1 MTTIPA
7 SRGLQ
12 QTSGEHPEHLLR
24 MDRSY
29 IVGWGNREV
38 LMTSF
43 FAVAASLV
51 LIALG
56 IGGSVAWLFGLPLVL
71 SAGAL
76 GILFFRNPRRDIPAE
91 PRVLVSPADGTIWD
105 VKRMETA
112 DFLDEPCI
120 CVGIFLSIFSV
131 HVNRAPSRGRVEWM
145 DYRPGQFHDARSQDA
160 ARENESNSI
169 GIVCE
174 EEGAPDGIRFVV
186 KQISGAVARRIICPL
201 GLGAPVVRGGLLG
214 MIKYGSRTELYIPER
229 LKPEI
234 RVKVGDKVS
243 GGESILASWTPVD
256 RTA

>member
-1 MTTIPA
+1 MTTLPA
-7 SRGLQ
+7 SPGLEK
-12 QTSGEHPEHLLR
+12 SGEHPEHLSE

-38 LMTSF
+38 QIVSF
-43 FAVAASLV
+43 LAVAASLA
-51 LIALG
+51 LIALA
-56 IGGSVAWLFGLPLVL
+56 IGGSMAWLLGLPIIL

-76 GILFFRNPRRDIPAE
+76 GVLFFRNPRRDVPAE
-91 PRVLVSPADGTIWD
+91 PGVLVAPADGTIWD
-105 VKRMETA
+105 VTRLETA
-112 DFLDEPCI
+112 DFVDEPCV

-145 DYRPGQFHDARSQDA
+145 DYRPGQFHDARSAAA

-174 EEGAPDGIRFVV
+174 EPGAPDGIRFVV

-201 GLGAPVVRGGLLG
+201 GIGASVTRGGLLG

-229 LKPEI
+229 LEPEI

-243 GGESILASWTPVD
+243 GGQTILATWRPAD
-256 RTA
+256 LTA